1 MENKKTTELMS
12 RKSTLKSKLM
22 AAVSMLLVSAIMVSV
37 TTYAWFIL
45 STAPEV
51 KGMSTTVG
59 SNGALE
65 MALVDYSTKGTTLD
79 AVLNSIPTAVGS
91 SSAKVSLK
99 ESNKT
104 WGNLVD
110 LSDDTAY
117 GFGSMSKMY
126 PARLNWTG
134 TGADKTVNGRDLLKY
149 AQYGTDGRVA
159 ELANATSGIY
169 NGSAFVSDENTYG
182 VRGIGKAV
190 KQAELAGHLSSAKGS
205 YDGQMTTAYNKAVDA
220 LNEAAQTIADIAL
233 MHALAA
239 KEGAQESY
247 TSAQV
252 NTLNMALTKLEAATA
267 EIKTALRWAVVAEK
281 ANGEN
286 GEKVELANVT
296 DDMLSSSTAVGTY
309 YAALTAL
316 NGKITTAKADTLF
329 TKSGTSFTWKDI
341 ENVFE
346 TMVGSAKNIM
356 LGGKTVEEVQ
366 KLYEQGGVVG
376 WIIENGGVISV
387 EISNGLFANVAD
399 FTKDIKST
407 KTVNVTVKGQKAE
420 SSVTAKKSIAGTA
433 YLDELQAKVRAFKFE
448 GEGNEDNFITEYYGY
463 AVDLAFRS
471 NAAGDLQLS
480 GPKARVS
487 SADQTADPAL
497 KGDGSTF
504 TVESKLADVDAKA
517 VAALRIVFLDTTSS
531 KVIAVG
537 KLGTATEETSKV
549 VYPVNLYEFTVADN
563 GALEVNDAK
572 PIKNNKIL
580 TLEQNKAVALTAVV
594 YMDGDATEYAQQEL
608 KGKLNLQFATSADL
622 QPMQYSDYAMA
633 PLTLDPTAVTA
644 QVSQAEAVKVP
655 TVTMNGKTITSGVTW
670 KAEDGKTNV
679 ATVNENTGA
688 VTLMGA
694 GEVIITATYKDGS
707 GTHTG
712 SYTLKVS

>member
-79 AVLNSIPTAVGS
+79 AVLNNIPTAVGS

-169 NGSAFVSDENTYG
+169 NGSAFVSDDNTYG

-190 KQAELAGHLSSAKGS
+190 KQAELAGHLSGAKGS

-239 KEGAQESY
+239 KEGTSEAY

-252 NTLNMALTKLEAATA
+252 NTLNTALTNLEAATA

-296 DDMLSSSTAVGTY
+296 DDMLSSSTAVGAY
-309 YAALTAL
+309 YTALTAL
-316 NGKITTAKADTLF
+316 NGKITAAKADTLF

-346 TMVGSAKNIM
+346 TMVGLAKNIM
-356 LGGKTVEEVQ
+356 LGGKTIEEVQ
-366 KLYEQGGVVG
+366 KLYDQGGVVG

-487 SADQTADPAL
+487 SADQTNDPAL
-497 KGDGSTF
+497 MGDGSTF

-537 KLGTATEETSKV
+537 KLGTPTEETSKV
-549 VYPVNLYEFTVADN
+549 VYPVNLYEFTVAD
-563 GALEVNDAK
+563 GILKVDDAK
-572 PIKNNKIL
+572 KIADNKIL

-608 KGKLNLQFATSADL
+608 KGKLNLQFDTSAQL

-633 PLTLDPTAVTA
+633 PLTLTPTAVTA
-644 QVSQAEAVKVP
+644 QVGQAEAVKVP

-688 VTLMGA
+688 VKLVGA

>member
-65 MALVDYSTKGTTLD
+65 MALVDYETSAGKDLN

-99 ESNKT
+99 EANKT

-110 LSDDTAY
+110 LSDIAY
-117 GFGSMSKMY
+117 GLDSIGAMY
-126 PARLNWTG
+126 PARLNWTD
-134 TGADKTVNGRDLLKY
+134 ANNKAVDGRNLLKY

-159 ELANATSGIY
+159 ELADTTSGTY
-169 NGSAFVSDENTYG
+169 VDSAFVSNDNTYG

-190 KQAELAGHLSSAKGS
+190 EQAQEAGHLSSAKGF
-205 YDGQMTTAYNKAVDA
+205 YRTAVSTANTSAKAALDNAAPGIAGIA
-220 LNEAAQTIADIAL
+220 LNHGLKKDTFTAAQVKALKGVVAD
-233 MHALAA
+233 
-239 KEGAQESY
+239 
-247 TSAQV
+247 
-252 NTLNMALTKLEAATA
+252 LTKVADNIES
-267 EIKTALRWAVVAEK
+267 ALKWAVVAQK
-281 ANGEN
+281 ASGANGTMIEQT
-286 GEKVELANVT
+286 AVT
-296 DDMLSSSTAVGTY
+296 AEMLSAADSITKDSYAKLQTLRANITAADNSLKTLNTDTETTFTWNQISTAYGLLVGGTNDTTVGG
-309 YAALTAL
+309 LTADQL
-316 NGKITTAKADTLF
+316 AELQKGGHEVEWLMQQKGNIPIITKGGLFGETADLVDNF
-329 TKSGTSFTWKDI
+329 TSEQITI
-341 ENVFE
+341 PYE
-346 TMVGSAKNIM
+346 A
-356 LGGKTVEEVQ
+356 LGKTTNVPVTVTAQ
-366 KLYEQGGVVG
+366 K
-376 WIIENGGVISV
+376 SV
-387 EISNGLFANVAD
+387 TPAYLIGLR
-399 FTKDIKST
+399 T
-407 KTVNVTVKGQKAE
+407 TVNALK
-420 SSVTAKKSIAGTA
+420 
-433 YLDELQAKVRAFKFE
+433 YE
-448 GEGNEDNFITEYYGY
+448 GEGNENNFITEYYGY

-480 GPKARVS
+480 GPKVRVS

-504 TVESKLADVDAKA
+504 TVESTNVDAKA
-517 VAALRIVFLDTTSS
+517 IAALRIAFLDTATS

-537 KLGTATEETSKV
+537 KLGTPDTATPK
-549 VYPVNLYEFTVADN
+549 VYPINLYEFTVAD
-563 GALEVNDAK
+563 GILKVDDAK
-572 PIKNNKIL
+572 KIENNKIL

-608 KGKLNLQFATSADL
+608 KGKLNLQFATSAEL
-622 QPMQYSDYAMA
+622 QPMVYKNYATT

-644 QVSQAEAVKVP
+644 QVGQAEAVKVP
-655 TVTMNGKTITSGVTW
+655 TVTMNGKKITSGVTW
-670 KAEDGKTNV
+670 KAEDGKTGV

-688 VTLMGA
+688 VTPVGQ
-694 GEVIITATYKDGS
+694 GEVTITATYTDNS
-707 GTHTG
+707 GTYTG
-712 SYTLKVS
+712 SYKLTVTTQGG